1 MQALGPHDINRAA
14 GPVRHNRGKQRA
26 EGSNLTMLG
35 LNARETDDILIYT
48 STTRERPL
56 FSYTQAAIAQIDI
69 DFPMFYKAE

>member
-14 GPVRHNRGKQRA
+14 GPVWHNRGKQRA
-26 EGSNLTMLG
+26 EGSKSDNVG
-35 LNARETDDILIYT
+35 VKRERNGRHIDYT